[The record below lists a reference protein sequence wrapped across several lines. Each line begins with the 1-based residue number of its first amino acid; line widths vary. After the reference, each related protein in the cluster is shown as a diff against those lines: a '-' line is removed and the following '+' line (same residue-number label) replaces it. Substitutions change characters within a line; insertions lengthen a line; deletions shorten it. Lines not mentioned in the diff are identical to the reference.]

1 MAQYKVG
8 KIVKGNIT
16 GIEKYGIFVNLDN
29 FYSAINRA
37 ALLTQNKDKNLI
49 NMKTAGNELVI
60 TSFAS
65 EIGKSEE
72 SVAISK
78 NNDGDITISYSAKYM
93 LDALKTLNDDEICA
107 IVAKEVKKRKESVKE
122 YEDAGREDIA
132 NSLKQEVEIL
142 SKYLPEQLTEDE
154 IEKLVVEAISES
166 GATSPKD
173 MGRVMSIL
181 RPKTAGKA
189 DGKLVSDIV
198 KEKLANM

>member
-1 MAQYKVG
+1 MKDELLQDLKEAMKN
-8 KIVKGNIT
+8 KDTLRKDTIT
-16 GIEKYGIFVNLDN
+16 ML
-29 FYSAINRA
+29 RA
-37 ALLTQNKDKNLI
+37 AILQVEKD
-49 NMKTAGNELVI
+49 
-60 TSFAS
+60 SQ
-65 EIGKSEE
+65 
-72 SVAISK
+72 
-78 NNDGDITISYSAKYM
+78 
-93 LDALKTLNDDEICA
+93 KTLNDDEICA